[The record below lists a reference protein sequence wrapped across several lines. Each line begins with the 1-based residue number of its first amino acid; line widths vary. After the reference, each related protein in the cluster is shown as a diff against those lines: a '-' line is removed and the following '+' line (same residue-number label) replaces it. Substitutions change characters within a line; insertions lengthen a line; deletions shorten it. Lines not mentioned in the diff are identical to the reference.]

1 MKQILVHHRFG
12 LIILLL
18 AVDSLFFGLTSPQKV
33 ASWLLVVGVLLFLT
47 SLYYFLLAGLT
58 VARWYGLPT
67 GKRPR
72 RLAKVLVGTTGFL
85 VALQSIGELSSRDVL
100 VLLPLGVI
108 VYLYSYR
115 AIWRSQ
121 PSA

>member
-1 MKQILVHHRFG
+1 MKQVLAHHRFRA
-12 LIILLL
+12 IALLL
-18 AVDSLFFGLTSPQKV
+18 AVDGLFFGLTSPQKV
-33 ASWLLVVGVLLFLT
+33 ASWLLIVGVLLFLI
-47 SLYYFLLAGLT
+47 SMYYFLLAGLT

-67 GKRPR
+67 GKQPR
-72 RLAKVLVGTTGFL
+72 RLAKVLVGVTGFL

-108 VYLYSYR
+108 AYLYSYR
-115 AIWRSQ
+115 MFWRSQ